1 MGWGGA
7 PAQGW
12 HQGTCRAG
20 GAEAAPRARCSAC
33 SWCQQPPA
41 AFLTSIGCPSH
52 SSSSSRRMLDNN
64 RIARI
69 APAAFAGLRSLYF
82 L

>member
-1 MGWGGA
+1 MGGSPRPGVA
-7 PAQGW
+7 PGDLQGRRGRGSSL
-12 HQGTCRAG
+12 GTAW
-20 GAEAAPRARCSAC
+20 CSAC

-41 AFLTSIGCPSH
+41 AFLASIGCPSH
-52 SSSSSRRMLDNN
+52 SSSSRRMLDNN